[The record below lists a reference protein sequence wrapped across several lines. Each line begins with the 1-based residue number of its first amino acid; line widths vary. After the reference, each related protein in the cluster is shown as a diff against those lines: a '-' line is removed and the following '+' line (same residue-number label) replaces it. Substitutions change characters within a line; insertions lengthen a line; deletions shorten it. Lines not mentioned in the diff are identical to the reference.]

1 MIALPHRVPNRD
13 PRACSFCGVIFVAST
28 SANKK
33 KPRYNLKLPIAHNT
47 MCKSISEPHRRKIA
61 VSDVEGRRDELVVVL
76 LRFVA
81 EERTGYTIRD
91 PQWAAAA
98 EDINGSGYLLG
109 FGRPRSNLQGK
120 QKQCLTS
127 LNKVA

>member
-1 MIALPHRVPNRD
+1 
-13 PRACSFCGVIFVAST
+13 VAST

-33 KPRYNLKLPIAHNT
+33 KPRYNWKLPIAHNT

-91 PQWAAAA
+91 VTLNGPPQQRTLMGRAIYWASV
-98 EDINGSGYLLG
+98 DP
-109 FGRPRSNLQGK
+109 GRICRASKSN
-120 QKQCLTS
+120 
-127 LNKVA
+127 A